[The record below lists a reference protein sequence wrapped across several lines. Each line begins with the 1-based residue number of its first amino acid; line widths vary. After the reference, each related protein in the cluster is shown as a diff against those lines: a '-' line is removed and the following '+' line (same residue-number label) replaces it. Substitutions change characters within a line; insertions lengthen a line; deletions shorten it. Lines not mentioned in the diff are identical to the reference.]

1 MIRKLS
7 ELGLTG
13 LEDFQDK
20 SGEGRFGVSSI
31 RDSAS
36 QHLPCVDR
44 DRHGFDDSLWLS
56 YVYLN
61 DFTIPKINLHNSLV
75 WQYVSTPTMR
85 NAVRYYAT

>member
-44 DRHGFDDSLWLS
+44 DRHGFDGFTLACLTYISTILPFLRLTCITLLS
-56 YVYLN
+56 GNMYLRQ
-61 DFTIPKINLHNSLV
+61 L
-75 WQYVSTPTMR
+75 
-85 NAVRYYAT
+85 